1 MKLSSATRLLFS
13 DPIVFKERLKQK
25 IRGSGGSAR
34 TRKPDTLIKKSL
46 EDRLEDV
53 ENAGLARLI
62 VMGDQA
68 FYESCRNLLGDRIHA
83 WMNSDYEQV
92 QNGATLPSRMEFDRF
107 DGILIGGPQV
117 KADYL
122 LALRVLQDNKAVLP
136 LLWVADDFEQCV
148 GSVAFPEQLDDADVY
163 LYNHFEEFFG
173 LRDTLLVHVEI
184 FDQQHCIS
192 ELKLMAANESLH
204 FNLKTA
210 LPERKG
216 PAAITV
222 HVTHPTLTRGRHFRW
237 RFHADLYIEKSIVS
251 LHGCHNLPT
260 NRSGSLFRL
269 INAGFG
275 PGEFSVLLPNYSR
288 NLPCGSTVQVTESG
302 GTTREI
308 QRAHETRIE
317 ELRIPLSRDDD
328 GLDGFSEIYSECY
341 GGDFWFGITRTGD
354 GSNVNIAGNHTVG
367 STFGPQPEETSF
379 ADTPLYRH
387 LGQDG
392 FVLWPH
398 AVPVTPTGDDVEFG
412 FAFDEAWPE
421 FKQLRLLY
429 FDRDGCFLQ
438 ERAYM
443 NGHPGPVFTG
453 DLPEMPTGTNLVIV
467 APCPESLRL
476 SEPRKVKAVG
486 NLVVRHRRTGDFDL
500 TEFQS
505 CWRNVGASV
514 PGFPHWIA
522 PPLSCLGRT
531 NLYGRVTGS
540 AAVRCGLVLVNGSGN
555 LHHKVV
561 ANVELRLFDARGNIV
576 CSRMDIAP
584 FGQTLLWL
592 DEVFPDFHSLLEP
605 ALCGAL
611 VIRCRNADLNA
622 QMVTI
627 YKNHGVSLQH
637 LWGY

>member
-13 DPIVFKERLKQK
+13 DPVAFKEKLRQRIK
-25 IRGSGGSAR
+25 GGGDPAR
-34 TRKPDTLIKKSL
+34 SRKPDTQIKKSL
-46 EDRLEDV
+46 EDRLQDV

-62 VMGDQA
+62 VMGDRA
-68 FYESCRNLLGDRIHA
+68 FYDACRNLLGNRIQA

-92 QNGATLPSRMEFDRF
+92 QNGATLPSRIEYSQF

-122 LALRVLQDNKAVLP
+122 LALRVLHDNKTVLP

-173 LRDTLLVHVEI
+173 LRDTLLVHIEI
-184 FDQQHCIS
+184 FDQQHCVS
-192 ELKLMAANESLH
+192 EFKLVTANESLH
-204 FNLKTA
+204 FNLKTM

-237 RFHADLYIEKSIVS
+237 RFHADLYLGKSIVS
-251 LHGCHNLPT
+251 LHGCHKLPT
-260 NRSGSLFRL
+260 NTSASQHRL

-288 NLPCGSTVQVTESG
+288 NLPRGSTVQVTECG
-302 GTTREI
+302 GTAREI
-308 QRAHETRIE
+308 QRPYENRIE
-317 ELRIPLSRDDD
+317 ELRVPLNREDYGFDD
-328 GLDGFSEIYSECY
+328 FSEVYSESY
-341 GGDFWFGITRTGD
+341 GADFWFGI
-354 GSNVNIAGNHTVG
+354 SKASNENNVNISGNHTVG
-367 STFGPQPEETSF
+367 TTLAPQPEEASF
-379 ADTPLYRH
+379 ADTPLYRR
-387 LGQDG
+387 LAQDG
-392 FVLWPH
+392 FVFWPH
-398 AVPVTPTGDDVEFG
+398 AVPVTHTGGDLEFG
-412 FAFDEAWPE
+412 FAFGEAWPR

-429 FDRDGCFLQ
+429 FDRDGNFIQ
-438 ERAYM
+438 EA
-443 NGHPGPVFTG
+443 GHSSDRPGPVFTG
-453 DLPEMPTGTNLVIV
+453 DLEAVPSEANLVIV
-467 APCPESLRL
+467 APRPDSLRL
-476 SEPRKVKAVG
+476 SKPRKVKAVG
-486 NLVVRHRRTGDFDL
+486 NLLVRHRRTGDFDL

-522 PPLSCLGRT
+522 PPLSYLGRT
-531 NLYGRVTGS
+531 NLYGRVTGN
-540 AAVRCGLVLVNGSGN
+540 ADVRCGLVLVNGSGN

-592 DEVFPDFHSLLEP
+592 D
-605 ALCGAL
+605 
-611 VIRCRNADLNA
+611 
-622 QMVTI
+622 
-627 YKNHGVSLQH
+627 
-637 LWGY
+637 

>member
-1 MKLSSATRLLFS
+1 MKLASATRLLFS
-13 DPIVFKERLKQK
+13 DPVSFKEKLKRK
-25 IRGSGGSAR
+25 IKGGGGSAR

-46 EDRLEDV
+46 EDRLEDI
-53 ENAGLARLI
+53 ENAGLTKLI

-68 FYESCRNLLGDRIHA
+68 FYGACRSLLGDRIHA

-92 QNGATLPSRMEFDRF
+92 QNGAALPSRIEYSRF

-148 GSVAFPEQLDDADVY
+148 GSVAFPEQLDDADIY

-173 LRDTLLVHVEI
+173 LRDTLLVHIEI
-184 FDQQHCIS
+184 FDQQHCVS
-192 ELKLMAANESLH
+192 ELKLLTANESLH
-204 FNLKTA
+204 FSLKTK
-210 LPERKG
+210 LPERSG

-237 RFHADLYIEKSIVS
+237 RFHADLYLGKSIVS
-251 LHGCHNLPT
+251 LHGCHKLPT
-260 NRSGSLFRL
+260 NMSASQHRL

-275 PGEFSVLLPNYSR
+275 PGEFSVLLPNYSK
-288 NLPCGSTVQVTESG
+288 NLPQGSTVQVTESG

-308 QRAHETRIE
+308 ERTQEARIE
-317 ELRIPLSRDDD
+317 ELRIPLSRDDY
-328 GLDGFSEIYSECY
+328 GLDDFNDVYCESY
-341 GGDFWFGITRTGD
+341 GGDFWFGITKSGD
-354 GSNVNIAGNHTVG
+354 ESNVNISGNHTVG
-367 STFGPQPEETSF
+367 TTLEPQPAEASF
-379 ADTPLYRH
+379 ADTPLYQR

-392 FVLWPH
+392 FVFWPH
-398 AVPVTPTGDDVEFG
+398 PVPVTPSGDDLEFG
-412 FAFDEAWPE
+412 FAFGEAWPR
-421 FKQLRLLY
+421 FTQLRLLY
-429 FDRDGCFLQ
+429 FDRDGNFLQ
-438 ERAYM
+438 EA
-443 NGHPGPVFTG
+443 GHSSDRPGPVFTD
-453 DLPEMPTGTNLVIV
+453 DLQEVPEKANLVIV
-467 APCPESLRL
+467 APRPENLKL
-476 SEPRKVKAVG
+476 SKPRRVKAVG
-486 NLVVRHRRTGDFDL
+486 NLLVRHRRTGDFDL

-505 CWRNVGASV
+505 CWRNVGANV

-531 NLYGRVTGS
+531 NLYGRVTGNTD
-540 AAVRCGLVLVNGSGN
+540 VRCGLVLVNGSGN

-561 ANVELRLFDARGNIV
+561 ADVELRMFGARGNVV
-576 CSRMDIAP
+576 CGRMDIAP

-592 DEVFPDFHSLLEP
+592 DEVFPDFHRHLEP
-605 ALCGAL
+605 ELFGAL

-622 QMVTI
+622 QMVTV
-627 YKNHGVSLQH
+627 YKDHGVSLQH